1 MLHRFAPVN
10 LDKKADGPDFAEVV
24 DALAEDDQQRV
35 DFLKACLIKLGLT
48 VNEDDSSVPSL
59 SRLHLS
65 SMESSALSAFL
76 ERLKDAIV
84 VEDGEEYL
92 KGENDVFHFQ
102 RPSAW
107 STGPLRN
114 ALPKDEKEKTDDGTM
129 SSDINLDYENVVKHI
144 MLHEEEYPA
153 SKETP
158 YFNHHAFY
166 SNLKYYQLMKNIPGE
181 FGRWLLY
188 GEVVTSTST
197 MLEKC
202 ASTTTLLKADG
213 LIAFRNSKLL
223 HAVPNGFTATA
234 TVQVAGRGR
243 GSNVWVSPMGS
254 LMFSTCIRHPAE
266 AMGRAPVVFIQYIT
280 AMAIVE
286 GIKSYDYG
294 YRELPIKLKW
304 PNDICEFFSSDYQ
317 QILALLTGKHR
328 CPRPQQT
335 K

>member
-1 MLHRFAPVN
+1 MPRFAPVN
-10 LDKKADGPDFAEVV
+10 LDRKADGPDFAKVV
-24 DALAEDDQQRV
+24 DDLAEDDLQRA

-48 VNEDDSSVPSL
+48 VNHDESSVPSL

-65 SMESSALSAFL
+65 SMESFALSAIL

-84 VEDGEEYL
+84 VENGEEYL
-92 KGENDVFHFQ
+92 KGENDVFHLQ
-102 RPSAW
+102 RPSTW
-107 STGPLRN
+107 SMDSLSN
-114 ALPKDEKEKTDDGTM
+114 ALHEEKTEKTDDGSM
-129 SSDINLDYENVVKHI
+129 FSDITLDYKDVVKHI

-153 SKETP
+153 CKETP

-166 SNLKYYQLMKNIPGE
+166 ANLKHYQSMQDIPGE

-202 ASTTTLLKADG
+202 VSTQLHVIYNALRAS
-213 LIAFRNSKLL
+213 RNTKLL
-223 HAVPNGFTATA
+223 HALPNGFTATA
-234 TVQVAGRGR
+234 TVQIAGRGR
-243 GSNVWVSPMGS
+243 GSNVWVSPAGS

-266 AMGRAPVVFIQYIT
+266 SMGRAPIVFIQYLT

-294 YRELPIKLKW
+294 YKDLPIKLKW
-304 PNDICEFFSSDYQ
+304 PNDICE
-317 QILALLTGKHR
+317 T
-328 CPRPQQT
+328 CRPPA
-335 K
+335 